1 MELEVNIEW
10 EMVNKSQSIPT
21 DSFFFWFK
29 FTVPFETSDT
39 ALCGTTGLHWYEKH
53 IQCDSCGSVL
63 WCEL

>member
-39 ALCGTTGLHWYEKH
+39 ALCGTTGLH
-53 IQCDSCGSVL
+53 
-63 WCEL
+63 